1 MVSCVWN
8 QDVAN
13 ADDLDESSSLVVSA
27 CAYGTS
33 RPVHYHVLWD
43 ENEFIADGL
52 QTLTNNLCSCLCFF
66 PTLWLI
72 DSLDRCFRTACAIY
86 LFHCTVVQ
94 YIFMGSSQI
103 EDSSHLCRIWDTVM
117 SWTTNHVIWW
127 RTWFFPHLLLFPIG
141 MWDTR
146 NQSLLVSIYPLLDLC
161 SCRTLQFK
169 RKPICAKWGLKIWQC
184 LIQL

>member
-8 QDVAN
+8 QDVAS

-27 CAYGTS
+27 CAHGTS

-72 DSLDRCFRTACAIY
+72 DSLDRCFRTACASYITALLSGTSSWALPRVKILHICVGYGYVLNHKPCY
-86 LFHCTVVQ
+86 LMTHTV
-94 YIFMGSSQI
+94 FSSSI
-103 EDSSHLCRIWDTVM
+103 VVSYRYV
-117 SWTTNHVIWW
+117 
-127 RTWFFPHLLLFPIG
+127 RYP
-141 MWDTR
+141 
-146 NQSLLVSIYPLLDLC
+146 QSVSIGKHL
-161 SCRTLQFK
+161 STAGFV
-169 RKPICAKWGLKIWQC
+169 
-184 LIQL
+184 